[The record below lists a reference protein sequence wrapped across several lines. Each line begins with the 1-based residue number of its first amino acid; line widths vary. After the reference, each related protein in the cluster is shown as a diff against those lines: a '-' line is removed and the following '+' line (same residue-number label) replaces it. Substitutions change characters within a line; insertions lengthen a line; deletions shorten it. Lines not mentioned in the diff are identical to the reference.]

1 MKRLLTLLMAI
12 GMMTSAMVAQT
23 TEKIIM
29 YDFYGDK
36 EDPGDTINGCIFE
49 SFFTTDDEYQNYQWS
64 RNDNEDDNFATD
76 VRRILIFAQ
85 HPFTLYFTGTTFTGE
100 IVQDSV
106 VIIVKDW
113 INPLPSFMMEITEEN
128 TAKFSW
134 TATAEHELLNFWRSI
149 DTTNWTFVKE
159 IHIGTGNSCFQDTAV
174 FTENIVWNYWV
185 QMTDTC
191 GMLINTLCME
201 PGMYMSVQPT
211 PGGGYALHWKSVM
224 QGTSK
229 DDDSYQ
235 YLFYTIDANGENHI
249 YCDAT
254 GTPIM
259 LPSSANSLVIHEHPD
274 SYYQGAIA
282 KWDANKRSYE
292 VVSLSNKVENPLPDL
307 TGINEATNGLGLS
320 IYPNPAHGS
329 FTVKGE
335 GTLVIYNSVGQ
346 VVRNGLLE
354 DNETTIEGLPAGLY
368 FVQINGTTQKVVVE

>member
-1 MKRLLTLLMAI
+1 MKKAFFLLLMAI

-23 TEKIIM
+23 TESIIM
-29 YDFYGDK
+29 YDRWGDFT
-36 EDPGDTINGCIFE
+36 DPGDTIDRCIFE
-49 SFFTTDDEYQNYQWS
+49 ERFSTSIEFESYQWS
-64 RNDNEDDNFATD
+64 RNDDPDTEGALDI
-76 VRRILIFAQ
+76 RGILIFAQ

-229 DDDSYQ
+229 EEDDYQ
-235 YLFYTIDANGENHI
+235 YMFYTIDGAGESHL

-254 GTPIM
+254 GAPVM
-259 LPSSANSLVIHEHPD
+259 LPSSARTLTIHEHPD
-274 SYYQGAIA
+274 SYYQGAVA

-307 TGINEATNGLGLS
+307 TGVSEATNGLS
-320 IYPNPAHGS
+320 IYPNPAHGR
-329 FTVKGE
+329 FTAEGE
-335 GTLVIYNSVGQ
+335 GELAVYTASGQ
-346 VVRNGLLE
+346 AVARVSLSGQRSLE
-354 DNETTIEGLPAGLY
+354 LPAGLY
-368 FVQINGTTQKVVVE
+368 FVSLNGGKPQKVVVE